1 MSMSKR
7 VAKRAKIW
15 FNKEM
20 SINSDTRLVEA
31 STSEREVEFL
41 RRLVEEQ
48 RKLIEKL
55 NKQLLNQK
63 ERIEQ
68 LEAELLA
75 KKKLKGKPKLSASL
89 LNQADVKEA
98 KAEKRAGSAKGSKKS
113 NFKIDEEI
121 PMALLG
127 LRG

>member
-1 MSMSKR
+1 MSKR

-98 KAEKRAGSAKGSKKS
+98 QAEKRRVL
-113 NFKIDEEI
+113 NEYIFNLEQ
-121 PMALLG
+121 
-127 LRG
+127 

>member
-1 MSMSKR
+1 MSKR

-98 KAEKRAGSAKGSKKS
+98 KAEKRRVL
-113 NFKIDEEI
+113 NEYIFNLEQ
-121 PMALLG
+121 
-127 LRG
+127 

>member
-1 MSMSKR
+1 
-7 VAKRAKIW
+7 
-15 FNKEM
+15 M

-75 KKKLKGKPKLSASL
+75 KKKLKGKPKRIYS
-89 LNQADVKEA
+89 QAVE
-98 KAEKRAGSAKGSKKS
+98 
-113 NFKIDEEI
+113 
-121 PMALLG
+121 
-127 LRG
+127 

>member
-1 MSMSKR
+1 
-7 VAKRAKIW
+7 
-15 FNKEM
+15 M

-98 KAEKRAGSAKGSKKS
+98 KAEKRAGSAKRREVKNLTLRSMKKYRFS
-113 NFKIDEEI
+113 PILFLRMRNS
-121 PMALLG
+121 MAIEATMYKN
-127 LRG
+127 